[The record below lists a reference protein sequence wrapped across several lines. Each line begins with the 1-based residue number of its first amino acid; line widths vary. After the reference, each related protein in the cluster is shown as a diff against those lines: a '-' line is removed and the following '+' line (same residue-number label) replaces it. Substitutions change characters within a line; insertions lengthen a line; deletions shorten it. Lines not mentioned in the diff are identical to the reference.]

1 MARLSLLLGQA
12 AAWLVLAAIG
22 VTLWEV
28 VLRYVFNAP
37 TSWAHALATVLCGVA
52 FAFGGAYALAQDEHI
67 RIGAVYERLTARRR
81 AAVDGL
87 GMVLGVFYLGGLGLG
102 LWGQASEAV
111 FRFDWQGR
119 WAPELTPGPP
129 NWPLPSVMRVA
140 LVVGTL
146 LFLGLLVQRLAM
158 LFRKPGA

>member
-1 MARLSLLLGQA
+1 MARLSLLLGHA

-52 FAFGGAYALAQDEHI
+52 FAFGGTYALARDEHI

-87 GMVLGVFYLGGLGLG
+87 GMVLGVFYLGGLGRG
-102 LWGQASEAV
+102 VWGQASEAV